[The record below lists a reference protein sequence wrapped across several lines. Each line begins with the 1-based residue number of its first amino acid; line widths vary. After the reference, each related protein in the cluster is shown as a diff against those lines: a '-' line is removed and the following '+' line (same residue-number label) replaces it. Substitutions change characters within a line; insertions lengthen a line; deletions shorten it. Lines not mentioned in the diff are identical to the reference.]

1 MDSKLLKPRPSDQ
14 YLPQDGFKVKHRS
27 ILENIK
33 KFYLK
38 KCNTMFFLSCSI
50 LLILLCINILTS
62 SYSQIKVT
70 VTVHFLHIIM
80 YTGSLFYNFVIFN
93 TFGSKIIVIQV
104 SRCFLDY
111 DVQKSKLFSMLFNL
125 LSNHGI

>member
-1 MDSKLLKPRPSDQ
+1 MQCYVFLKLQ
-14 YLPQDGFKVKHRS
+14 YFTM
-27 ILENIK
+27 
-33 KFYLK
+33 YL
-38 KCNTMFFLSCSI
+38 
-50 LLILLCINILTS
+50 NILTS

-70 VTVHFLHIIM
+70 VTVHFLHIIL

-104 SRCFLDY
+104 SRCFLHY